1 MKSLKLFWH
10 IDLSMHRETI
20 DWSVFWVMV
29 KLWRVY
35 QKTPEMT
42 DGIWTLTT
50 QVVESELLPA
60 IPEVLKLRD
69 LSKGKLSFIQ
79 REL

>member
-1 MKSLKLFWH
+1 MA
-10 IDLSMHRETI
+10 
-20 DWSVFWVMV
+20 

-69 LSKGKLSFIQ
+69 LLKDKLSFIQ